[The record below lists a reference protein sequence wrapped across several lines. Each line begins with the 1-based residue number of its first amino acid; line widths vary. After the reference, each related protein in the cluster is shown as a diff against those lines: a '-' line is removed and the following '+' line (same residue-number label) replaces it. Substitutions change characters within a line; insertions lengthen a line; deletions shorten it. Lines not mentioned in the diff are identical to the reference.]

1 MKKLKVTG
9 VLALLALALTACAP
23 ESGEVVERDYDK
35 AWTETK
41 QICTARSPQ
50 GACTINVPV
59 TTTHPERCELKLK
72 DGDDIGWVQVPC
84 GEYTNYKVGDWY
96 PRSK

>member
-1 MKKLKVTG
+1 MKKLKNIG
-9 VLALLALALTACAP
+9 VLVALTLTLTACAP

-41 QICTARSPQ
+41 YICTARSPQ
-50 GACTINVPV
+50 GACTINVPT
-59 TTTHPERCELKLK
+59 TTTHPERCGLKLK

-84 GEYTNYKVGDWY
+84 AEYPNYKVGDWY
-96 PRSK
+96 PAGR